1 VDELS
6 SALGVVKSFVSDE
19 KIREIVEKVQ
29 HHLLTAGAEIAA
41 PPEVLPKLKQRI
53 IDEDVAWLE
62 KICDSISEKME
73 PIREFILPGKTKESA
88 LMDLARSVARRAERS
103 VLKLY
108 MKDLVS
114 DSLYKYFNRLSS
126 LLYALARLIDQGKA
140 L

>member
-1 VDELS
+1 
-6 SALGVVKSFVSDE
+6 
-19 KIREIVEKVQ
+19 
-29 HHLLTAGAEIAA
+29 
-41 PPEVLPKLKQRI
+41 
-53 IDEDVAWLE
+53 
-62 KICDSISEKME
+62 ME